1 MFVWNFDQI
10 GGIDISWYYVRK
22 AKYPI
27 LRMNIELMKILSIP
41 NMFTNIGNF
50 LEKQWNDSF
59 FFIYGTTFTRPT
71 DKPIYIN

>member
-1 MFVWNFDQI
+1 
-10 GGIDISWYYVRK
+10 
-22 AKYPI
+22 
-27 LRMNIELMKILSIP
+27 MNIELMKILSIL

-50 LEKQWNDSF
+50 WGNNEMTV

>member
-10 GGIDISWYYVRK
+10 GGIDISWYFVRK
-22 AKYPI
+22 PKYPI
-27 LRMNIELMKILSIP
+27 LRMNIELMKILSIL

-59 FFIYGTTFTRPT
+59 FLSTVQHLHVQLINQFI
-71 DKPIYIN
+71 

>member
-27 LRMNIELMKILSIP
+27 LRMNIELMKILSIL

-59 FFIYGTTFTRPT
+59 FLSMVQLLHVQLISQFI
-71 DKPIYIN
+71 